1 MAAKLAQSEAG
12 AKGILRIMRKE
23 LENALES
30 LAVRRL
36 TDEKVHD
43 ARKRI
48 KKTRAALRLLR
59 DALGKSTY
67 TRENT
72 ALRDVARPLSQ
83 VRDSKVL
90 LDTLEKLI
98 DRFDQKCRGL
108 ALGRF
113 RGALNR
119 ERQAS
124 RRQVLGVAAPL
135 KPQIATL
142 RKVRS
147 RAKYWHLGKQDWSVI
162 GCGLERVYGKG
173 RRALS
178 AAATEGAAECFH
190 EWRKQ
195 VKYLRYQLEFL
206 TPVWPELLRELAEQA
221 HQLADDLG
229 DEHDLTVLRERA
241 QAHHDTL
248 ATDLG
253 ILLALIDGRRLEL
266 RAEAVRRGRQ
276 LYEEKPRVF
285 AIRLRGYWDNWRL
298 GAVFS
303 AQDSKAKGPILA
315 ADFPSAH
322 PEQ

>member
-1 MAAKLAQSEAG
+1 
-12 AKGILRIMRKE
+12 
-23 LENALES
+23 
-30 LAVRRL
+30 
-36 TDEKVHD
+36 
-43 ARKRI
+43 
-48 KKTRAALRLLR
+48 
-59 DALGKSTY
+59 
-67 TRENT
+67 
-72 ALRDVARPLSQ
+72 
-83 VRDSKVL
+83 
-90 LDTLEKLI
+90 
-98 DRFDQKCRGL
+98 
-108 ALGRF
+108 
-113 RGALNR
+113 
-119 ERQAS
+119 
-124 RRQVLGVAAPL
+124 
-135 KPQIATL
+135 
-142 RKVRS
+142 
-147 RAKYWHLGKQDWSVI
+147 
-162 GCGLERVYGKG
+162 
-173 RRALS
+173 LS

-298 GAVFS
+298 GAAFS